1 MNIHRIDEKFA
12 PTYPSSQ
19 EFEGKEDDKQITTLP
34 AKSPS
39 KLHQVINK
47 RTSG

>member
-1 MNIHRIDEKFA
+1 MNIHKKGEKLA
-12 PTYPSSQ
+12 STYPSSQ
-19 EFEGKEDDKQITTLP
+19 KFEVKQDDKEITVLP